1 MVNPE
6 LTDWPTMHTHSDVRP
21 SVCATSKHLSRHKH
35 KNNMTSQAHASNCIF
50 SLYGNIVVDN
60 LELGAMG
67 GDLEI

>member
-1 MVNPE
+1 
-6 LTDWPTMHTHSDVRP
+6 
-21 SVCATSKHLSRHKH
+21 
-35 KNNMTSQAHASNCIF
+35 MTSQAHASNCIF